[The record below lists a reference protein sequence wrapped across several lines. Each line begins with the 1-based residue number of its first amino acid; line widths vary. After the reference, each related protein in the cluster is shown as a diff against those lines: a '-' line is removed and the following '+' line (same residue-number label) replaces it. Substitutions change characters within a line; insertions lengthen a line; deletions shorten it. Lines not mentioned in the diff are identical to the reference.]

1 MKDISKIIDLDKFGV
16 KEPKADPKKIISEI
30 AEKIF
35 LENKNNEKK
44 EPLFGT
50 PETEECVSP
59 AIKEYLKLK
68 FNK

>member
-1 MKDISKIIDLDKFGV
+1 MKDISKIINLDKFGF
-16 KEPKADPKKIISEI
+16 KEPKAEPKKIISEI

-44 EPLFGT
+44 EPLLGT
-50 PETEECVSP
+50 PETEESVSP
-59 AIKEYLKLK
+59 AMKEYLKLK